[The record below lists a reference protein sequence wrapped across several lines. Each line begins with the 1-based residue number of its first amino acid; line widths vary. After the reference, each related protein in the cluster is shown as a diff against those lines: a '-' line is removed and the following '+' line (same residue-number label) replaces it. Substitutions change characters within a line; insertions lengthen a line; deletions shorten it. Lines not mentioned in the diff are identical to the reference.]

1 MLARTKLKLQGDRKA
16 MDLDSVKAKLASLLC
31 DKPRGSTADITEET
45 VVCWNG
51 ERLLRIHLCAD
62 HPGFDDMFDLDHD
75 FCGGV
80 NEHLEEWFADPRFSQ
95 RPDLLEWLHHS
106 GLPGIPRAEA

>member
-51 ERLLRIHLCAD
+51 ERLLSIHLCAD
-62 HPGFDDMFDLDHD
+62 HPGFATCSTSTMT
-75 FCGGV
+75 
-80 NEHLEEWFADPRFSQ
+80 S
-95 RPDLLEWLHHS
+95 
-106 GLPGIPRAEA
+106 AET